1 MEVGGSMGRSSSLAV
16 VFLIM
21 LLSNP
26 SQVILGTYFLYSLI
40 PLTLYMIIYFSIYN
54 IKVPF

>member
-1 MEVGGSMGRSSSLAV
+1 MEVGGSMGRSGSLAV

-26 SQVILGTYFLYSLI
+26 SQVILGTYFFIFTY
-40 PLTLYMIIYFSIYN
+40 TTDSIYDYLFLN
-54 IKVPF
+54 L